1 LKDLNVGIIGLGVMG
16 ELFAKL
22 INQSKQ
28 AKLKALTDVAEEK
41 VRHLAQEYRADWYTD
56 YEKMLEDESL
66 DVVYITTPEDVHLDP
81 ALKAIA
87 RKKHVFIEK
96 PIAMTYRDG
105 EQIVAAAEKAGICFM
120 VGHVLRFDPR
130 YIAIRDS
137 IAAGELGDLI
147 HIFSRRNNYISTGRH
162 VGKRA
167 SVTFWI
173 GIHEIDVVQW
183 VTGLKVESV
192 FARGVKKRLADLN
205 MHDTI
210 FTSAQFEKGTIGVF
224 ENSYALPQ
232 VQGER
237 WSPSLYVTGTEGLLH
252 LTPYQ
257 TGLRINKAENIG
269 TIDPLYDMKGNV
281 YGRIT
286 GVYQEE
292 TEHFLECVREGK
304 TPIVSSREAL
314 HAVAVAEAIDQS
326 LVLGREVTVAEIING

>member
-1 LKDLNVGIIGLGVMG
+1 M
-16 ELFAKL
+16 FC
-22 INQSKQ
+22 
-28 AKLKALTDVAEEK
+28 ALT
-41 VRHLAQEYRADWYTD
+41 
-56 YEKMLEDESL
+56 
-66 DVVYITTPEDVHLDP
+66 P
-81 ALKAIA
+81 AI
-87 RKKHVFIEK
+87 
-96 PIAMTYRDG
+96 
-105 EQIVAAAEKAGICFM
+105 
-120 VGHVLRFDPR
+120 LRS
-130 YIAIRDS
+130 AIRLRRR
-137 IAAGELGDLI
+137 IRRPHPHL
-147 HIFSRRNNYISTGRH
+147 SRRNNYISTGRH
-162 VGKRA
+162 VKRA

-281 YGRIT
+281 YGRLT

-304 TPIVSSREAL
+304 RPLSPAGRLCTLSRWPKRLTNPWCWA
-314 HAVAVAEAIDQS
+314 
-326 LVLGREVTVAEIING
+326 GRSRLQRLSMVRTASPV